1 MKPMDELVSSLSG
14 FEPVIGVALALAAAL
29 LAARLV
35 RTGVTRLFSKVPG
48 IRQITTLGRNPLR
61 LALALIGTR
70 IALKATASGQPW
82 FDPVDY
88 VLVLALI
95 ASLAW
100 LAIVLLLIIEAVIL
114 TKYSTDTKDNRRLRR
129 LKTQVTLG
137 RRIAVALVAVMAVA
151 VVLLTIPEVRALG
164 AGILASAGV
173 VSIVAGLAVQST
185 LGNVFAGIQIAF
197 TDSIRVD
204 DVVVVEGQWGTIEEI
219 TMTYVVV
226 HIWDDRR
233 LILPS
238 TYFTTTPFENWTR
251 RQSAILGTVELDV
264 DWRVPAADLR
274 AKLTETLEGT
284 ELWDGRTGVLQITD
298 AVSGL
303 VRVRILVSAEDSG
316 TLFDL
321 RCLVRETMVTYL
333 QQHHA
338 YALPRQRWEQVRAEP
353 QPRRGSQA
361 PAEETGASQLFTG
374 SLEAVNRRRAFSGPG
389 EHAYEDRSQDEP
401 LPAADAARGRA

>member
-353 QPRRGSQA
+353 QPRRGNQA

>member
-353 QPRRGSQA
+353 QPRRGNQA
-361 PAEETGASQLFTG
+361 PAEETGASQMFTG

>member
-1 MKPMDELVSSLSG
+1 MDELVSSLSG
-14 FEPVIGVALALAAAL
+14 FEPVIGVALAIAAAL

-70 IALKATASGQPW
+70 IALNATASGQPW
-82 FDPVDY
+82 FGPVDY